1 MRKIKDEIKNFVF
14 SVDKRMEINRFLN
27 DVEENEGISNESLK
41 RQSEFS
47 APRYPEMIDI
57 KKR

>member
-1 MRKIKDEIKNFVF
+1 MSKIKDEIKKFVH
-14 SVDKRMEINRFLN
+14 SIDKREEIERFLY
-27 DVEENEGISNESLK
+27 DVVENEGISNESLK